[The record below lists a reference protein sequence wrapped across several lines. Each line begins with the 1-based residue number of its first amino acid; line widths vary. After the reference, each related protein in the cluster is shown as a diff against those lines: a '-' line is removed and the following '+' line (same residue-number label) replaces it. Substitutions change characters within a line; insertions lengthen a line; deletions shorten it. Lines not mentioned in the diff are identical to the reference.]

1 MADSPFDSK
10 SGLRPPA
17 KSESEAGQPGGKK
30 PLAGDSLFSML
41 AMNSARAQEAARA
54 KPVSSES
61 KPNGKRP
68 ASYGADFLAS
78 VVVFLVA
85 LPLCMG
91 IAIASGLSP
100 AHGIVTGIIG
110 GIVVGFL
117 GGSPLQVSGPAAGLA
132 VVVLE
137 LIKEHGTERLG
148 VIFCLAGIVQVIAGL
163 CRLAPWFRAVPPS
176 VINGM
181 LSGIGVLI
189 FAAQF
194 HVMVDDSPKGS
205 GINNL
210 LSIPAAIWKGLNV
223 PGTGAAET
231 THHLAAAVGLVTI
244 VILVLWQRFAYGRL
258 KLLPG
263 SLVAILLATIFSAT
277 LALPVRYVNI
287 PDNMFASLHI
297 TSLLDFQK
305 YLSTEVLLDAVAI
318 AFIATAETLLTCAAL
333 DKMHSGPRTNYDRE
347 LVAQGVGNT
356 LCGMVGCLP
365 LTGVMVRSGV
375 NVAAGAKSRLSSVLH
390 GFWILIFVVVLPH
403 ILELIPT
410 SALAA
415 LLVFT
420 GYKMVNFRVIKD
432 MRRYGRSEALIYLA
446 TVVLIVCQDLLT
458 GVIAG
463 VVFSVCKLLYIFSHL
478 EIKLRYDPKR
488 NRTHVSLSGAAT
500 FLSLP
505 KLADTVDRVKPD
517 SELHIHL
524 EDLEYIDHAC
534 LDMLMNWDKQHRA
547 SGGTLVMD
555 WGALGTVFR
564 ERRKGTRGEN
574 REFRAEP
581 VDEKP
586 AADGEANGSA

>member
-1 MADSPFDSK
+1 MSLTDGPGKKRPPSPFESHLRMRNKEEAEAQALTASSANSTSSTTKEQSK
-10 SGLRPPA
+10 ST
-17 KSESEAGQPGGKK
+17 
-30 PLAGDSLFSML
+30 FSSDL
-41 AMNSARAQEAARA
+41 
-54 KPVSSES
+54 
-61 KPNGKRP
+61 
-68 ASYGADFLAS
+68 LAS

-91 IAIASGLSP
+91 ISIASGLTP

-117 GGSPLQVSGPAAGLA
+117 GGSPMQVSGPAAGLA

-148 VIFCLAGIVQVIAGL
+148 VIICLAGIVQIIAGCL
-163 CRLAPWFRAVPPS
+163 KAAPWFRAVPPA

-210 LSIPAAIWKGLNV
+210 LSIPSAIWKGLNV

-231 THHLAAAVGLVTI
+231 THHLAAAVGLVT
-244 VILVLWQRFAYGRL
+244 VIILILWQKFASGRL
-258 KLLPG
+258 KVLPG
-263 SLVAILLATIFSAT
+263 SLVAVLLATGFST
-277 LALPVRYVNI
+277 FLALPVRYVAI
-287 PDNMFASLHI
+287 PDNLFASLTVTTI
-297 TSLLDFQK
+297 GDFQRFF
-305 YLSTEVLLDAVAI
+305 STEVLLDAVAI

-333 DKMHSGPRTNYDRE
+333 DKLHNGPRTNYDRE
-347 LVAQGVGNT
+347 LVGQGIGNS
-356 LCGMVGCLP
+356 LCGLVGCLP

-375 NVAAGAKSRLSSVLH
+375 NLAAGAKTRLSCILH
-390 GFWILIFVVVLPH
+390 GFWILLFVVVFPH
-403 ILELIPT
+403 VLEHIPT
-410 SALAA
+410 SSLAA

-420 GYKMVNFRVIKD
+420 GYKMVNFKVIKD
-432 MRRYGRSEALIYLA
+432 MRKYGRSEALIYLA
-446 TVVLIVCQDLLT
+446 TVILIVCEDLLT

-463 VVFSVCKLLYIFSHL
+463 VVLSVCKLLYMFSHL

-505 KLADTVDRVKPD
+505 KLADTVDRVKGD

-534 LDMLMNWDKQHRA
+534 LDLLMNWDKQHRA
-547 SGGTLVMD
+547 AGGTLVMD

-574 REFRAEP
+574 REFRAVTESEE
-581 VDEKP
+581 DE
-586 AADGEANGSA
+586 EVSAEQESR